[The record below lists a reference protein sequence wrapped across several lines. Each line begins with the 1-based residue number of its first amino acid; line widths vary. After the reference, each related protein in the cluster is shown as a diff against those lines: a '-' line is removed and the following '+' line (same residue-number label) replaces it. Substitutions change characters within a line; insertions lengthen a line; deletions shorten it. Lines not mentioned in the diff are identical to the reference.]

1 MLGILGDIAG
11 GITNFSDTVGTIK
24 SGIEG
29 FSSTEGNVFDK
40 IQGGVD
46 GVNDF
51 QKGVNGSGTDMS
63 ETNAKLDTI
72 SNSLSNIENQTE
84 IQTENNIVEN
94 KVQDLRNTA
103 PTEITSLGN
112 LPAAVGSNEKKLTSI
127 ETSEDPL
134 TQRSSDA
141 KRYQKFNSIA
151 MGGIGLRQNSPF
163 KMGVETTE
171 AKTGMSEEDTKAA
184 KEEPTEENSEE
195 NNEKDSGETKKKA
208 AAAKGIADGLAAG
221 FNAYAS
227 AIAQTKAVEVVDGM
241 EYDEKGFAINKK
253 NVEDKPAPFTVHHKK
268 GKNSGALISND
279 TSGSI
284 GADKDVLVNNSTG
297 EEETLKT
304 VYKASF

>member
-1 MLGILGDIAG
+1 MLGILGDIVG

-29 FSSTEGNVFDK
+29 FSSTEGNLFNK

-51 QKGVNGSGTDMS
+51 QKGVDGSSVDMS

-84 IQTENNIVEN
+84 IQTENNIVKN
-94 KVQDLRNTA
+94 KVQDARNTA
-103 PTEITSLGN
+103 PTEITSLGD

-163 KMGVETTE
+163 KT
-171 AKTGMSEEDTKAA
+171 
-184 KEEPTEENSEE
+184 
-195 NNEKDSGETKKKA
+195 
-208 AAAKGIADGLAAG
+208 L
-221 FNAYAS
+221 FY
-227 AIAQTKAVEVVDGM
+227 
-241 EYDEKGFAINKK
+241 
-253 NVEDKPAPFTVHHKK
+253 
-268 GKNSGALISND
+268 
-279 TSGSI
+279 
-284 GADKDVLVNNSTG
+284 LVY
-297 EEETLKT
+297 EILK
-304 VYKASF
+304 

>member
-1 MLGILGDIAG
+1 MLGILGDIVG

-51 QKGVNGSGTDMS
+51 QKGVDGSSTDMS

-84 IQTENNIVEN
+84 IQTENNIVKN
-94 KVQDLRNTA
+94 KVQDLRNTV
-103 PTEITSLGN
+103 PTEVTSLGD

-195 NNEKDSGETKKKA
+195 NNEENNEKDSGKTKKKA
-208 AAAKGIADGLAAG
+208 AVAKAVGDGLAAG

-227 AIAQTKAVEVVDGM
+227 AIAQHDEVK
-241 EYDEKGFAINKK
+241 YDDKGFAINTNNIK
-253 NVEDKPAPFTVHHKK
+253 DKPAHFTVHHKI
-268 GKNSGALISND
+268 GKNSGALVSND

>member
-1 MLGILGDIAG
+1 MLGILGDIVG

-29 FSSTEGNVFDK
+29 FSSTEGNLFNK

-51 QKGVNGSGTDMS
+51 QKGVDGSSVDMS

-84 IQTENNIVEN
+84 IQTENNIVKN
-94 KVQDLRNTA
+94 KVQDARNTA
-103 PTEITSLGN
+103 PTEITSLGD

-195 NNEKDSGETKKKA
+195 NNEKDSGKTKKKA
-208 AAAKGIADGLAAG
+208 AVAKAVGDGLAAG

-227 AIAQTKAVEVVDGM
+227 AIAQQDEVK
-241 EYDEKGFAINKK
+241 YDDKGFAINTN
-253 NVEDKPAPFTVHHKK
+253 NVKDKPAPFTVHHKI
-268 GKNSGALISND
+268 GKNSGALVSND

-284 GADKDVLVNNSTG
+284 GADKDVLVNNSNG
-297 EEETLKT
+297 EEKTLKT

>member
-1 MLGILGDIAG
+1 MLGILGDIVG

-29 FSSTEGNVFDK
+29 FSSTEGNLFNK

-51 QKGVNGSGTDMS
+51 QKGVDGSSVDMS

-84 IQTENNIVEN
+84 IQTENNIVKN
-94 KVQDLRNTA
+94 KVQDARNTA
-103 PTEITSLGN
+103 PTEITSLGD

-195 NNEKDSGETKKKA
+195 NNEKDSGKTKKKA
-208 AAAKGIADGLAAG
+208 AVAKAVGDGLAAG

-227 AIAQTKAVEVVDGM
+227 AIAQQDEVK
-241 EYDEKGFAINKK
+241 YDDKGFAINTN
-253 NVEDKPAPFTVHHKK
+253 NVKDKPAPFTVHHKI
-268 GKNSGALISND
+268 GKNSGALVSND

-284 GADKDVLVNNSTG
+284 GAYKDVLVNNSNG
-297 EEETLKT
+297 EEKTLKT

>member
-1 MLGILGDIAG
+1 MLGILGDIVG

-29 FSSTEGNVFDK
+29 FSSTEGNLFNK

-51 QKGVNGSGTDMS
+51 QKGVDGSSVDMS

-84 IQTENNIVEN
+84 IQTENNIVKN
-94 KVQDLRNTA
+94 KVQDARNTA
-103 PTEITSLGN
+103 PTEITSLGD

-195 NNEKDSGETKKKA
+195 NNEKDSGKTKKKA
-208 AAAKGIADGLAAG
+208 AVAKAVGDGLAAG

-227 AIAQTKAVEVVDGM
+227 AIAQQDEVK
-241 EYDEKGFAINKK
+241 YDDKGFAINTNNIK
-253 NVEDKPAPFTVHHKK
+253 DKPAPFTVEHRK
-268 GKNSGALISND
+268 GHNSGALVSNK